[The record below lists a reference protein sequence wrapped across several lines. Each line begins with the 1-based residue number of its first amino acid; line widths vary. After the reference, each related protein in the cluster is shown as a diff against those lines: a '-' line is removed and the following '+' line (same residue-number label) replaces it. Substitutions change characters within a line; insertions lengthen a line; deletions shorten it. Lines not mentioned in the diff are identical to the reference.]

1 MGEVLG
7 SKIKNN
13 RHADIIRF
21 VKSQNTVSENT
32 DFFCKYYPKLSVTT
46 EITKYHIVAVF
57 SLIFKYKI

>member
-32 DFFCKYYPKLSVTT
+32 DFFFVNITRNYLLQRKLLN
-46 EITKYHIVAVF
+46 II
-57 SLIFKYKI
+57 